1 MEEFNFEQLKNIEVP
16 QSCIEK
22 ALKIPA
28 ESKKSASLV
37 RLYRFAAGI
46 AACVVIA
53 AAVILS
59 LMTGLNK
66 NVDLTNPDPENPSRS
81 DSVYNGTDPSST
93 DDISSPSI
101 LSPLLFGADV
111 QGSTAVTEPAESSGS
126 GGGAGGTK
134 KSKQK
139 SASTSNGNN
148 KAQAPTKSKS
158 NNGSSPQKPDEPGKT
173 DHTSTEKE
181 STSADKTEPET
192 NVYTEPCADNPSTP
206 TSASPTESKCYFET
220 IVSSNLAE
228 GDVYCR
234 LEDEKGI
241 ILGNGGLYDK
251 KRIAN
256 KQILKNGSVLISYV
270 VDQTDA
276 EKADGKVFT
285 VIFYDSSGSIL
296 KQSNPVP
303 IHKEIYVRFN

>member
-16 QSCIEK
+16 KSCIEK

-28 ESKKSASLV
+28 ETKKAASPV
-37 RLYRFAAGI
+37 RFYRFAAGI

-66 NVDLTNPDPENPSRS
+66 NVDLTNPDPETPSRS

-101 LSPLLFGADV
+101 LSPLLFGTEA

-134 KSKQK
+134 KPKQK
-139 SASTSNGNN
+139 SASTANGSN

-158 NNGSSPQKPDEPGKT
+158 NNGSSPQKPNDPYNTDPGDTAPNEDEPFT
-173 DHTSTEKE
+173 DVEGDTGIEYT
-181 STSADKTEPET
+181 TLTQWIIPTEP
-192 NVYTEPCADNPSTP
+192 NYNDNRTFIF
-206 TSASPTESKCYFET
+206 Y
-220 IVSSNLAE
+220 IVVFNGQAK
-228 GDVYCR
+228 GDVYC
-234 LEDEKGI
+234 
-241 ILGNGGLYDK
+241 
-251 KRIAN
+251 
-256 KQILKNGSVLISYV
+256 
-270 VDQTDA
+270 
-276 EKADGKVFT
+276 KVE
-285 VIFYDSSGSIL
+285 DSSGTVVSSGLAAKNPYGGKMQLSYSVSMIVSAP
-296 KQSNPVP
+296 KQFTVTFYNSN
-303 IHKEIYVRFN
+303 EIIKQGTVTVFNYTDVRLY

>member
-16 QSCIEK
+16 KSCIEK

-28 ESKKSASLV
+28 ETKKAASPV
-37 RLYRFAAGI
+37 RFYRFAAGI

-53 AAVILS
+53 AAVTLS

-101 LSPLLFGADV
+101 LSPLLFGTDV

-126 GGGAGGTK
+126 GGVAGGTK

-139 SASTSNGNN
+139 SASTASGSN

-158 NNGSSPQKPDEPGKT
+158 NNGSSAQKPNDPYSTAPNGDEP
-173 DHTSTEKE
+173 STEVDVYTYPDE
-181 STSADKTEPET
+181 ERTEQPTTLTPWIIPTEPDYNDERT
-192 NVYTEPCADNPSTP
+192 FVFYTVVLNGQA
-206 TSASPTESKCYFET
+206 K
-220 IVSSNLAE
+220 
-228 GDVYCR
+228 GDVYCKI
-234 LEDEKGI
+234 E
-241 ILGNGGLYDK
+241 
-251 KRIAN
+251 
-256 KQILKNGSVLISYV
+256 
-270 VDQTDA
+270 
-276 EKADGKVFT
+276 
-285 VIFYDSSGSIL
+285 DSSGNVVSSGSASKSPFGNKTQFFYNISMIVSSPTQFTVTFY
-296 KQSNPVP
+296 KSDGVIIQETVTVFSYT
-303 IHKEIYVRFN
+303 IVRIQ

>member
-1 MEEFNFEQLKNIEVP
+1 MDKFNFDQLMNIEVP

-28 ESKKSASLV
+28 ETKKAASPV
-37 RLYRFAAGI
+37 RFYRFAAGI

-101 LSPLLFGADV
+101 LSPLLFGTDA

-134 KSKQK
+134 KPKQK

-148 KAQAPTKSKS
+148 KAQTPTKSKS
-158 NNGSSPQKPDEPGKT
+158 NNGSSAQKPNDPYSTAPNGDEP
-173 DHTSTEKE
+173 STEV
-181 STSADKTEPET
+181 D
-192 NVYTEPCADNPSTP
+192 VYTYPDEERTEQPTTLAPFTDSCVDNPTQP
-206 TSASPTESKCYFET
+206 NYNDNRTFIFY
-220 IVSSNLAE
+220 IVVFNGQAK
-228 GDVYCR
+228 GDVYC
-234 LEDEKGI
+234 
-241 ILGNGGLYDK
+241 
-251 KRIAN
+251 
-256 KQILKNGSVLISYV
+256 
-270 VDQTDA
+270 
-276 EKADGKVFT
+276 KVE
-285 VIFYDSSGSIL
+285 DSSGTVVSSGLAAKNPYGGKMQLSYSVSMIVSAP
-296 KQSNPVP
+296 KQFTVTFYNSN
-303 IHKEIYVRFN
+303 EIIKQGTVTVFNYTDVRLY

>member
-16 QSCIEK
+16 QRCIEK

-28 ESKKSASLV
+28 ESKKSASFV

-53 AAVILS
+53 AAVTLS
-59 LMTGLNK
+59 LMTGINK
-66 NVDLTNPDPENPSRS
+66 NVDMTAPDPENPSRS
-81 DSVYNGTDPSST
+81 ELVSNGTGPSSA
-93 DDISSPSI
+93 DDTSSPSKTP
-101 LSPLLFGADV
+101 PLLFGADS
-111 QGSTAVTEPAESSGS
+111 QSSTAVTEPAESSANGS
-126 GGGAGGTK
+126 GANGTK
-134 KSKQK
+134 NSKQK
-139 SASTSNGNN
+139 SASTSNGSN
-148 KAQAPTKSKS
+148 KAQAPSKSKS
-158 NNGSSPQKPDEPGKT
+158 NNGSSAQKPDEPGKT
-173 DHTSTEKE
+173 DHTSAGQG
-181 STSADKTEPET
+181 STPADKTEPQT
-192 NVYTEPCADNPSTP
+192 GVYTQPCIDDPSTP
-206 TSASPTESKCYFET
+206 TSAVPTESKCYFET

-256 KQILKNGSVLISYV
+256 KKILKNGSVLLSYV

-285 VIFYDSSGSIL
+285 VIFYDSSGSII
-296 KQSNPVP
+296 KQSKPVP

>member
-1 MEEFNFEQLKNIEVP
+1 MDKFNFDQLMNIEVP

-28 ESKKSASLV
+28 ETKKAASPV

-53 AAVILS
+53 AAVTLS

-101 LSPLLFGADV
+101 LSPLLFGTDV
-111 QGSTAVTEPAESSGS
+111 QGSTAVTEPAESS

-148 KAQAPTKSKS
+148 KAQTPTKSKS
-158 NNGSSPQKPDEPGKT
+158 NNGSSAQKPNDLYSTAPNGDEP
-173 DHTSTEKE
+173 STEVDVYTYPDE
-181 STSADKTEPET
+181 ERTEQPTTLTPWIIPTEPDYNDERT
-192 NVYTEPCADNPSTP
+192 FVFYTVVLNGQA
-206 TSASPTESKCYFET
+206 K
-220 IVSSNLAE
+220 
-228 GDVYCR
+228 GDVYCKI
-234 LEDEKGI
+234 E
-241 ILGNGGLYDK
+241 
-251 KRIAN
+251 
-256 KQILKNGSVLISYV
+256 
-270 VDQTDA
+270 
-276 EKADGKVFT
+276 
-285 VIFYDSSGSIL
+285 DSSGNVVSSGSASKSPFGNKTQFFYNISMIVSSPTQFTVTFY
-296 KQSNPVP
+296 KSDGVIIQETVTVFSYT
-303 IHKEIYVRFN
+303 IVRIQ